1 MHGFAFNV
9 NADLSYF
16 KNIIPCGITDKAVT
30 SMHLELGR
38 MLDFEEVKVRL
49 KLHLAEVFELEWAQ
63 ES

>member
-16 KNIIPCGITDKAVT
+16 NHIIPCGITDKAVT

-38 MLDFEEVKVRL
+38 SLDIEEVKGRL
-49 KLHLAEVFELEWAQ
+49 KHHLAEVFELEWV
-63 ES
+63 